1 MDSQQR
7 PKAPAGGLEGTAVNL
22 SLFVPWENVCPVDS
36 SRVLMT
42 GTKALDMSDVISAG
56 SALSRKTEDG
66 TLFIS

>member
-1 MDSQQR
+1 MCS
-7 PKAPAGGLEGTAVNL
+7 
-22 SLFVPWENVCPVDS
+22 VDS

-56 SALSRKTEDG
+56 SALNRKTEDG